1 MTAMRYRRKTVAV
14 RLLGWVLLVFGLA
27 LVFVQK
33 RETHALEALSDEVH
47 PRQDTVAYQGPEIDI
62 GSGLDWESLKAIN
75 PDVAAWVR
83 VEGTDI
89 DLPIMAPS
97 NGDMSYY
104 LQHDLW
110 GNRALAGVPF
120 LDHRCTADDI
130 HRLVY
135 GHRLFLGG
143 QFSALQLAYQREVF
157 DGIGVCQWSTPSDGT
172 TRLVPFCAS
181 RRNAWYADI
190 QRFDLHEDG
199 LEPWLRELAKDAG
212 ATSADAEDLA
222 SLAQSVVTLVT
233 CSSELSGQ
241 PWRTIVVFVEVSEN

>member
-1 MTAMRYRRKTVAV
+1 MNALRHRRTTVAV
-14 RLLGWVLLVFGLA
+14 RLLGWALIVFGLA
-27 LVFVQK
+27 LVLVQK
-33 RETHALEALSDEVH
+33 RETHALEALSDGV
-47 PRQDTVAYQGPEIDI
+47 RAQQDMPTYQSPGINIE
-62 GSGLDWESLKAIN
+62 SGLDWESLKTIN

-89 DLPIMAPS
+89 DLPVMAPS

-104 LQHDLW
+104 LHHDLW
-110 GNRALAGVPF
+110 GNRSLAGVPF
-120 LDHRCTADDI
+120 LDHRCTADGI

-143 QFSALQLAYQREVF
+143 QFSALQRAYQQEVF
-157 DGIGVCQWSTPSDGT
+157 DGIGVCEWSTPSGSAV
-172 TRLVPFCAS
+172 RLVPFCAL

-190 QRFDLHEDG
+190 QHFDLREDG
-199 LEPWLRELAKDAG
+199 LEPWLRELAADAG
-212 ATSADAEDLA
+212 ATSTDTETLA
-222 SLAQSVVTLVT
+222 GQARSAVTLVT

>member
-1 MTAMRYRRKTVAV
+1 MKAMRYRRSTVAV
-14 RLLGWVLLVFGLA
+14 RLLGWMLLVFGLA
-27 LVFVQK
+27 LVLVQK

-47 PRQDTVAYQGPEIDI
+47 PQQGTVGYQGPGIDI
-62 GSGLDWESLKAIN
+62 GSGFDWESLKDIN

-89 DLPIMAPS
+89 DLPVMAPS
-97 NGDMSYY
+97 NGDMIYY
-104 LQHDLW
+104 LKHDLW

-120 LDHRCTADDI
+120 LDHRCMADDI

-143 QFSALQLAYQREVF
+143 QFSALQRAYQQEVF
-157 DGIGVCQWSTPSDGT
+157 DGIGICQWSTPSDGT
-172 TRLVPFCAS
+172 ARLVPYCAS

-190 QRFDLHEDG
+190 QRFDLHGGE
-199 LEPWLRELAKDAG
+199 LEPWLRELAADAG
-212 ATSADAEDLA
+212 ATSADAETLA
-222 SLAQSVVTLVT
+222 GQARSAVTLVT

-241 PWRTIVVFVEVSEN
+241 PWRTVVVFVEVGEN